1 MGQDRLDDMRIV
13 GDAQLVGDRQ
23 QQRIG
28 FRDRLVL
35 LELLDEDVRLGRIA
49 PTEDG
54 SRLLVD
60 EADLIFFP
68 AAMAEI
74 GAIAIVDQCK
84 DAAADRDARLAC
96 VATAALERRYS
107 IVRPKNI
114 WPKTPRSRPLMVN
127 VAFLSPVLSLRFGY
141 LAYGGRL
148 SMGGSD
154 EHRAIQSCPRAAA

>member
-1 MGQDRLDDMRIV
+1 MGQDRLDDMRII
-13 GDAQLVGDRQ
+13 GDAQLVRDRQ

-60 EADLIFFP
+60 EADLILFP

-84 DAAADRDARLAC
+84 DAAADRDARLA
-96 VATAALERRYS
+96 
-107 IVRPKNI
+107 
-114 WPKTPRSRPLMVN
+114 
-127 VAFLSPVLSLRFGY
+127 
-141 LAYGGRL
+141 
-148 SMGGSD
+148 
-154 EHRAIQSCPRAAA
+154 